1 MERSHD
7 TKTGGVCITGPLHQ
21 EGKAYHGYPWCC
33 ACGAVVG
40 HMVVQVAV
48 VVVLLCVVVGVPA
61 HGDVVVVDDHG
72 DVAGAI

>member
-1 MERSHD
+1 
-7 TKTGGVCITGPLHQ
+7 
-21 EGKAYHGYPWCC
+21 
-33 ACGAVVG
+33 
-40 HMVVQVAV
+40 MVVQVAV